1 MKVIVIKRYADGLQK
16 RWVEEGEVFIYDEER
31 VNKLMAKGLV
41 KIEAAHIEK
50 KEVKKPSKKE
60 K

>member
-1 MKVIVIKRYADGLQK
+1 MKCTVIKRYADGLQN
-16 RWVEEGEVFIYDEER
+16 RWVEEGEVFFYDANRAKMLEE
-31 VNKLMAKGLV
+31 KGYV
-41 KIEAAHIEK
+41 KVEVAHIEK

>member
-1 MKVIVIKRYADGLQK
+1 MKCIVIKRYADGLQN

-31 VNKLMAKGLV
+31 AKMLEGKGFV
-41 KIEAAHIEK
+41 KIEPAHIEK
-50 KEVKKPSKKE
+50 KEVKKPTKKE